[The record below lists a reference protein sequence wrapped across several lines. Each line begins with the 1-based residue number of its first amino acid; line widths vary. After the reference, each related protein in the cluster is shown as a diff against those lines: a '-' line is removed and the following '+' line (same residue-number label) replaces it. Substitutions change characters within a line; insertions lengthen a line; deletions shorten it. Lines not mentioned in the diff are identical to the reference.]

1 MNDGLH
7 GDMVRTLN
15 NALAQAVLA
24 TAAVE
29 KERDEAIQGRQLMAK
44 SLATITDK
52 AASLQ
57 ALLEQERAAAASRL
71 QSLSTEH
78 EAALAEREV
87 ERRRRSAL
95 EEELEASRQRAERL
109 DSELWRHAEQTV
121 DAGSRLGGLQQEVA
135 EQRGCTRAA
144 HLLTHTHTHTHTATL
159 TVTHTDTP
167 TDRHTHTD
175 THRTPSLSHSLTH

>member
-1 MNDGLH
+1 MYPARQNAAYFGCPRVLYPCKFVRKFGATNLSGRAAALLPMNGGLH

-15 NALAQAVLA
+15 NALAQAVQA
-24 TAAVE
+24 TTAVE

-57 ALLEQERAAAASRL
+57 ALLEQERATAASRL
-71 QSLSTEH
+71 QSLSAEH
-78 EAALAEREV
+78 EAAQAAEREV

-95 EEELEASRQRAERL
+95 EEELEASRQRVEKL

-121 DAGSRLGGLQQEVA
+121 DAGSRLGGLQQEVT
-135 EQRGCTRAA
+135 EERGL
-144 HLLTHTHTHTHTATL
+144 H
-159 TVTHTDTP
+159 
-167 TDRHTHTD
+167 
-175 THRTPSLSHSLTH
+175 

>member
-1 MNDGLH
+1 MNGGLH

-15 NALAQAVLA
+15 NALAQAVQA

-57 ALLEQERAAAASRL
+57 ALLEQERTAAASRL
-71 QSLSTEH
+71 QSLSAEH
-78 EAALAEREV
+78 EAAQAAEREV

-95 EEELEASRQRAERL
+95 EEELEASRQRAARL

-135 EQRGCTRAA
+135 EERGL
-144 HLLTHTHTHTHTATL
+144 H
-159 TVTHTDTP
+159 
-167 TDRHTHTD
+167 
-175 THRTPSLSHSLTH
+175 

>member
-15 NALAQAVLA
+15 NALAQAVQA
-24 TAAVE
+24 TTAVE

-109 DSELWRHAEQTV
+109 DSELWRNAEQTV

-144 HLLTHTHTHTHTATL
+144 HLLTHTHTHTHTATH

-167 TDRHTHTD
+167 TDTHTHTD
-175 THRTPSLSHSLTH
+175 THRTPSSHSLTH

>member
-1 MNDGLH
+1 MYPARQNAAYFGCPRVLYPCKFVRKFGATNLSGRAAALLPMNGGLH

-15 NALAQAVLA
+15 NALAQAVQA
-24 TAAVE
+24 TTAVE

-71 QSLSTEH
+71 QSLSAEH
-78 EAALAEREV
+78 EAAQAAEREV

-95 EEELEASRQRAERL
+95 EEELEASRQRVEKL
-109 DSELWRHAEQTV
+109 DSELWRHA
-121 DAGSRLGGLQQEVA
+121 
-135 EQRGCTRAA
+135 
-144 HLLTHTHTHTHTATL
+144 
-159 TVTHTDTP
+159 
-167 TDRHTHTD
+167 
-175 THRTPSLSHSLTH
+175 